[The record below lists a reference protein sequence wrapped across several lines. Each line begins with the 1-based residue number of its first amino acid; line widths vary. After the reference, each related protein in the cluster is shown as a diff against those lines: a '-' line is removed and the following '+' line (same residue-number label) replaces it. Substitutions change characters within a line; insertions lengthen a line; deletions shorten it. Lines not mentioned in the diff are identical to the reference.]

1 MVIVFPLVVLV
12 ISSEPRL
19 AVLLGITSLPAMVD
33 VNCSAD
39 GRNVVTNV
47 HQTGKTELLGLVLFR
62 VDVII
67 LLDFVRID
75 VVSNRFQGNSIVL
88 IPFMRRGFCVG
99 MVLMKRAYFDV

>member
-1 MVIVFPLVVLV
+1 
-12 ISSEPRL
+12 
-19 AVLLGITSLPAMVD
+19 MVD

-99 MVLMKRAYFDV
+99 MVLMKRAYFDVWVVDSSLSNGLMGYPLDSIVFKRDVP